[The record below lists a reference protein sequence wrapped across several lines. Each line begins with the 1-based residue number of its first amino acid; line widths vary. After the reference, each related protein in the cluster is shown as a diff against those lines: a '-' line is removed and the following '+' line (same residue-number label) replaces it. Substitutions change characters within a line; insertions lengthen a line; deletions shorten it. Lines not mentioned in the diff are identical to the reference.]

1 MSETPAQALPPAEPV
16 ESAPPAVVLTETPA
30 DPPLAAVAPAVE
42 PDADPL
48 AEPVPRPAEDDA
60 DQRTAGVVESL
71 HEGEGVEAGDNTA
84 PADVA
89 PAEPSGEAAP
99 RAAPIPD
106 LSPAACAALLAEH
119 FPALFSAG
127 RALPLKLRIQADIQ
141 QRAPGLFNKKSLS
154 IFLHRYT
161 TGNAYLKALAQ
172 APHRFDLD
180 GAPSGEVNDE
190 HRSAAV
196 AELERRKAIF
206 EDRRHAEREMQREA
220 AVAARRAQA
229 AQQAARHAAHDAAE
243 ADARRERAA
252 VLRAFEAT
260 TLTSANFCAL
270 KGLVEADL
278 PALLERA
285 RLERTQRAAEPQ
297 PAHAPQRPQRPR
309 QGQEPRREGGRPPRS
324 GPREGRPESGAP
336 GGRPPH
342 KAPPKPQR

>member
-1 MSETPAQALPPAEPV
+1 MSETPAQALPPTEPV
-16 ESAPPAVVLTETPA
+16 ESTPPAVPQTDA
-30 DPPLAAVAPAVE
+30 S
-42 PDADPL
+42 ADPL
-48 AEPVPRPAEDDA
+48 LPAMEPDSEPEAEPVPPPVEGAAEQRPAEA
-60 DQRTAGVVESL
+60 VESL
-71 HEGEGVEAGDNTA
+71 PAAEGVEAVEDMS
-84 PADVA
+84 PASTA
-89 PAEPSGEAAP
+89 PAEPSGPAAP
-99 RAAPIPD
+99 RPAPIPD
-106 LSPAACAALLAEH
+106 LAPAACAALLAQH

-180 GAPSGEVNDE
+180 GVPSGEVNDE

-196 AELERRKAIF
+196 TELERRKAIF
-206 EDRRHAEREMQREA
+206 EDRRHVEREVQREA

-243 ADARRERAA
+243 ADGRRERAA

-285 RLERTQRAAEPQ
+285 RQERTQRANEPQ
-297 PAHAPQRPQRPR
+297 AAHAPQRPQRPR
-309 QGQEPRREGGRPPRS
+309 QGQEPRREGDRPLRS
-324 GPREGRPESGAP
+324 GPREGRPD
-336 GGRPPH
+336 GGPTVARPSH
-342 KAPPKPQR
+342 KAPPKPRR

>member
-1 MSETPAQALPPAEPV
+1 MPMSETPAEALPPTEPAVPSEPV
-16 ESAPPAVVLTETPA
+16 AALPEAPADAPLPEPEPMPEPETATESAAK
-30 DPPLAAVAPAVE
+30 
-42 PDADPL
+42 PD
-48 AEPVPRPAEDDA
+48 PRPA
-60 DQRTAGVVESL
+60 S
-71 HEGEGVEAGDNTA
+71 
-84 PADVA
+84 
-89 PAEPSGEAAP
+89 
-99 RAAPIPD
+99 IPD
-106 LSPAACAALLAEH
+106 LAPAACAALLAER

-180 GAPSGEVNDE
+180 GAPAGEVNDE
-190 HRSAAV
+190 HRNAAV

-206 EDRRHAEREMQREA
+206 EDRRHVERELQREA

-229 AQQAARHAAHDAAE
+229 AQQSARHAAHDAAE
-243 ADARRERAA
+243 ADGRRERAA

-260 TLTSANFCAL
+260 TLTTTNFCAL

-285 RLERTQRAAEPQ
+285 RQERAQRAAEPA
-297 PAHAPQRPQRPR
+297 PGHAPQRPQGPR
-309 QGQEPRREGGRPPRS
+309 NAQEPRRDGGRPPRS
-324 GPREGRPESGAP
+324 GPREGRP
-336 GGRPPH
+336 GGGPQGTRPPH
-342 KAPPKPQR
+342 KSIPKPQR

>member
-1 MSETPAQALPPAEPV
+1 M
-16 ESAPPAVVLTETPA
+16 TETPA
-30 DPPLAAVAPAVE
+30 EPLPPLTPVDGALPEEAMPETAAPELHPPEAKLQAGAEAP
-42 PDADPL
+42 DPL
-48 AEPVPRPAEDDA
+48 LPTDAETVSDDLPASPQGSAEPV
-60 DQRTAGVVESL
+60 
-71 HEGEGVEAGDNTA
+71 
-84 PADVA
+84 
-89 PAEPSGEAAP
+89 

-106 LSPAACAALLAEH
+106 LAPAACAALLSER

-180 GAPSGEVNDE
+180 GQPAGEVNDE

-196 AELERRKAIF
+196 TELERRKAIF
-206 EDRRHAEREMQREA
+206 EDRRHLEREQQREA
-220 AVAARRAQA
+220 ALAARRAQA

-243 ADARRERAA
+243 AEGRRDRAG

-260 TLTSANFCAL
+260 TLTTANFCAL
-270 KGLVEADL
+270 KGLVEAEL

-285 RLERTQRAAEPQ
+285 RQERAQRATEPQ
-297 PAHAPQRPQRPR
+297 SAPRPDRPGRPR
-309 QGQEPRREGGRPPRS
+309 QTQEPRRDGGGPPRN
-324 GPREGRPESGAP
+324 GPREGRAGP
-336 GGRPPH
+336 GSHGPRTPR
-342 KAPPKPQR
+342 KPSVKP